1 MDAFIEG
8 MKMFA
13 PVLLSGM
20 SGIGLLFSSFRSHI
34 RETENGSEN
43 AENKESPADTAD
55 SLKKLHIFV
64 GIVLT
69 VAVIMALVS
78 VWTKERSVTLFY
90 LADRVPVYFHVDAL
104 GRLFIT
110 LTSVIW
116 LAAGV
121 YAFQYMKHEG
131 EEKRFFGFF
140 LLLYGVLLS
149 LESAGNL
156 ITFYFFYELM
166 TLSSMPLVMHN
177 GSKESIMAGLKYL
190 FYSLCGAYFALF
202 GIYFLYQYLSLIHI

>member
-1 MDAFIEG
+1 
-8 MKMFA
+8 MKQCGSK
-13 PVLLSGM
+13 LSGRESDTAKFINFEQEERQACGYGCVYRGNENVC
-20 SGIGLLFSSFRSHI
+20 SGIVIGHERDRAAVFI

-156 ITFYFFYELM
+156 ITFYF
-166 TLSSMPLVMHN
+166 
-177 GSKESIMAGLKYL
+177 
-190 FYSLCGAYFALF
+190 
-202 GIYFLYQYLSLIHI
+202 LY